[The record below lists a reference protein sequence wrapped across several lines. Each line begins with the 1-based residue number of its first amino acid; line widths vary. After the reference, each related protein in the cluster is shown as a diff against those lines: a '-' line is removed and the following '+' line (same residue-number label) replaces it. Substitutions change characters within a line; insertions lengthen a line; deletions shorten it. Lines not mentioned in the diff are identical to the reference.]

1 MGQVLA
7 MNVSELRSQNTGN
20 LLLQRWEAET
30 RLCRSSEKLAG
41 QLAWYTQQ

>member
-7 MNVSELRSQNTGN
+7 MNVSKLRSQNMGN

-30 RLCRSSEKLAG
+30 RDFAEARRPVSLVYSGVKH
-41 QLAWYTQQ
+41 

>member
-7 MNVSELRSQNTGN
+7 MNVSKLRSQNTGN
-20 LLLQRWEAET
+20 CSYRGGRRRHETLQ
-30 RLCRSSEKLAG
+30 KLAG